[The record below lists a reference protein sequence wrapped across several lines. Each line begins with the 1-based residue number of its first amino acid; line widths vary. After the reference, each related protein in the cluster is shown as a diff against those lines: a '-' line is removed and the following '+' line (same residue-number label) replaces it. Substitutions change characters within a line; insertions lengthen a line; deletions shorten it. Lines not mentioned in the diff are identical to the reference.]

1 MALSDTRFFAGEFGI
16 VDGNIPFIE
25 RLRPR
30 PFRIIPRHLAG
41 GYGDNVPRL
50 RQRLGLG
57 VVVVHRNAKRQRT
70 AGGKAAS
77 LRPST
82 YSDNALQA
90 LYTSAWST
98 CLPLAENDQHQPS
111 PLRQPEDAACRYTIT
126 LYCTSSYFA
135 IGDGNQLLL
144 LDKPEELWHS
154 MLS

>member
-57 VVVVHRNAKRQRT
+57 VVVVVHRNAKRQRT
-70 AGGKAAS
+70 AGGKAAA

-82 YSDNALQA
+82 CTDNALQA
-90 LYTSAWST
+90 LYTST
-98 CLPLAENDQHQPS
+98 
-111 PLRQPEDAACRYTIT
+111 
-126 LYCTSSYFA
+126 
-135 IGDGNQLLL
+135 
-144 LDKPEELWHS
+144 
-154 MLS
+154 